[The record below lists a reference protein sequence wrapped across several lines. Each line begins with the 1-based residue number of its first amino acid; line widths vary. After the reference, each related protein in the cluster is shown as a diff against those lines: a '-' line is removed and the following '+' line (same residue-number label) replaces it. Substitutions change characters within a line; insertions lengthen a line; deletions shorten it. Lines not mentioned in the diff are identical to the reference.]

1 VAETE
6 EDLDRPAASWVLRA
20 ANRSPGGP
28 TARLRA
34 IERAQAI
41 VDAARRLI
49 DVKGSEFT
57 THQLVREAGIAIQT
71 LYKYFAS
78 KDDVILAALEDMV
91 VASCVQ
97 MEEAGASFPD
107 PVERLRFYVFNVI
120 SSLDPKGTPGAGRF
134 IAAEHWRLVQ
144 LYPEEV
150 ATATRPVAEILA
162 RQLRAAE
169 QAGLLAPA
177 DIDYGAWL
185 GNQLLL
191 SVYHNY
197 TFAKDH
203 EPAELIA
210 EKVWLF
216 LLGAWGGG
224 PVARPPEPSSA
235 EAPRAPA
242 NGVATPH

>member
-1 VAETE
+1 MSEIA

-91 VASCVQ
+91 VESCVQ
-97 MEEAGASFPD
+97 MEERGAAFPD
-107 PVERLRFYVFNVI
+107 PVERLRFYVYNVV
-120 SSLDPKGTPGAGRF
+120 SSLDPKGAPGSGRF

-144 LYPEEV
+144 LYPDEV
-150 ATATRPVAEILA
+150 ATATQSVAEILA
-162 RQLRAAE
+162 RQLHAAE

-177 DIDYGAWL
+177 DIEYGAWL
-185 GNQLLL
+185 GNKLLL
-191 SVYHNY
+191 SVYHHY

-203 EPAELIA
+203 EPPEIIA
-210 EKVWLF
+210 EKVWMF
-216 LLGAWGGG
+216 LLGAWGG
-224 PVARPPEPSSA
+224 RPLVHPTPSSEVPSA
-235 EAPRAPA
+235 TAS
-242 NGVATPH
+242 GVATAH